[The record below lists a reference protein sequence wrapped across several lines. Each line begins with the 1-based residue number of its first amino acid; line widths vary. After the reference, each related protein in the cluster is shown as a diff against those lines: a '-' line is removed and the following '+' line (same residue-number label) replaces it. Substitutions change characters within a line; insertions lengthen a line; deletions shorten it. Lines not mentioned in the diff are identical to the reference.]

1 MPIVQ
6 VLLVTRLL
14 ARAFGTYPR
23 VLAASKMRSLVCA
36 ETDPLPLSTLP
47 AVWKLTPASEATSRK
62 DACVRRG
69 LLYGLALQA
78 GVGDALDDLAL
89 EEQEDDDEG

>member
-62 DACVRRG
+62 DACVRRR
-69 LLYGLALQA
+69 LLFGLALQTCI
-78 GVGDALDDLAL
+78 GDTLDKLPL
-89 EEQEDDDEG
+89 EEQEHDYEG

>member
-14 ARAFGTYPR
+14 ARVFGTYPR
-23 VLAASKMRSLVCA
+23 VFAASRVRSLVCA

-47 AVWKLTPASEATSRK
+47 AVWKLTPAFEATSLN
-62 DACVRRG
+62 DACVRIDSSPG
-69 LLYGLALQA
+69 
-78 GVGDALDDLAL
+78 
-89 EEQEDDDEG
+89 